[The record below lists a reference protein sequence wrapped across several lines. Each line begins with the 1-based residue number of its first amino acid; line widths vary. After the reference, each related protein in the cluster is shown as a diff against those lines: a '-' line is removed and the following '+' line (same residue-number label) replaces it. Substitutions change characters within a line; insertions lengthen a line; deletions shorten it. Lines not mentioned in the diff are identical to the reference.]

1 MQAKSKNKTV
11 KLFSPSKIYI
21 EKGCEKLPFVKQI
34 LKRFPKVPYETAS
47 HASDIYEQI
56 KTARDP
62 WVQGKKMLFLAR
74 DQGRSF
80 KPFPE
85 AEDYFSCD
93 YHSLHLQ
100 EGCDMECSYCIL
112 QAYLTNPLL
121 MIYVNL
127 DEILENLQ
135 SFLDR
140 HPTKFFRIGTGHLSD
155 SLSLD
160 HITHASKI
168 LVPFF
173 ARQKNAVLEFKT
185 KSDNIT
191 NLLEVDP
198 KGKTIVSWS
207 INAGPIQ
214 KEEEHKCASIEE
226 RLNAASQISKI
237 SGYRLGFHFDPMID
251 FENWKEEYEKTVRR
265 IAAAVPAEKI
275 AWISIG
281 SLRMMPDL
289 KKKMQDRFPKSKL
302 PYGQWIQG
310 MDGKLRYFK
319 HRRLELYRGLTQMIE
334 KHLPGVC
341 IYLTMESPEVWRRVF
356 GKEFT
361 KESICSIL
369 DIAGKKSLAT
379 SVL

>member
-1 MQAKSKNKTV
+1 M
-11 KLFSPSKIYI
+11 KLFHPSKIYI
-21 EKGCEKLPFVKQI
+21 EKGCEKLPFVKDI
-34 LKRFPKVPYETAS
+34 LKRFPKVPSESAE
-47 HASDIYEQI
+47 HASDVYEKI
-56 KTARDP
+56 KTAKDP
-62 WVQGKKMLFLAR
+62 WVHGKKMIFLAR

-112 QAYLTNPLL
+112 QSYLTNPLL
-121 MIYVNL
+121 MIYANI

-135 SFLDR
+135 AFLNR
-140 HPTKFFRIGTGHLSD
+140 HPKKFFRIGTGHLSD

-160 HITHASKI
+160 HITHTSKTLI
-168 LVPFF
+168 PFF
-173 ARQKNAVLEFKT
+173 AKQKNSVLELKT
-185 KSDNIT
+185 KSNNID
-191 NLLEVDP
+191 NLLELDP
-198 KGKTIVSWS
+198 NGKVIVSWS
-207 INAGPIQ
+207 INASPIQ

-226 RLNAASQISKI
+226 RLAAASKI
-237 SGYRLGFHFDPMID
+237 AATDGYRVGFHFDPMID
-251 FENWKEEYEKTVRR
+251 FEDWEEEYEATVKK
-265 IAAAVPAEKI
+265 IAAAVPAHKI

-302 PYGQWIQG
+302 PYGEWING

-319 HRRLELYRGLTQMIE
+319 HRRLELYKGLAGMLE
-334 KHLPGVC
+334 KYLPGVTS
-341 IYLTMESPEVWRRVF
+341 YLIMESPEVWRRVY

-361 KESICSIL
+361 KKSICEML
-369 DIAGKKSLAT
+369 DQTGSAVSAR
-379 SVL
+379 